1 MRIDEATFTIVD
13 TETTGLRPVSS
24 RLLEIGAISIC
35 GGAELDRFS
44 ELVNPGQAIPYRIAR
59 LTGIT
64 SDMVIGRPSVHD
76 VLPRFLAFISG
87 SILVGHNLRFD
98 TSFLNAELGRCG
110 LPLLNCQTLCTLRLA
125 RRLLRGLP
133 SKGLGRLI
141 QHFGISVEARHRA
154 LADAE
159 ATRDIFLRFL
169 GQLADEFGIT
179 SVDAL
184 LKFQMRT
191 HATLGR
197 PARHIGRIRESVLP
211 ALPRRPGVYFMKG
224 SRAEILYVGKAKDLS
239 TRVRSYFSGI
249 EGHPARTRQLLGQ
262 VRDITWTQTD
272 SELAALILESRL
284 IKEHQPRFNRADRR
298 YHNRPFLRLG
308 QIGKG
313 TWLTVITHIR
323 HDGAEYYGPLAS
335 RGQAEQT
342 AKALVTLFGPDH
354 DLEQPERIFRQ
365 RPSRFGGK
373 LSPEGTEPVGAFF
386 QGESRGVLGEIDARM
401 RSAAAALEFEKAA
414 RWRNA
419 LRHMEEVSNRGG
431 VVAISV
437 FDRNM
442 AVICPLE
449 EGALV
454 HLVRFGLCVQ
464 TIVVQIPV
472 QPAAVRSICAS
483 VAARYG
489 SLDDVPHRF
498 SRPEADEIR
507 VLAHWMYQE
516 RDRVQV
522 VHLRDSI
529 EEFKR
534 SILECIGARSLQ

>member
-1 MRIDEATFTIVD
+1 MRIDEATFSIVD
-13 TETTGLRPVSS
+13 TETTGLRPAES
-24 RLLEIGAISIC
+24 RLLEIGAVKIR
-35 GGAELDRFS
+35 GGAEMDRFS
-44 ELVNPGQAIPYRIAR
+44 ELVNPGQAIPYRIVR

-64 SDMVIGRPSVHD
+64 SDMVAGRPSAD
-76 VLPRFLAFISG
+76 EVLPRFSAFISG

-98 TSFLNAELGRCG
+98 TAFLNTELQRAG
-110 LPLLNCQTLCTLRLA
+110 LPLLSCQMVCTLRLA

-141 QHFGISVEARHRA
+141 QHFGVHVEARHRA

-159 ATRDIFLRFL
+159 ATSDIFLRFL
-169 GQLADEFGIT
+169 SQLSDEYGIT
-179 SVDAL
+179 SIDAL

-197 PARHIGRIRESVLP
+197 SARHIGRLRESVLP
-211 ALPRRPGVYFMKG
+211 ALPRSPGVYFMKG
-224 SRAEILYVGKAKDLS
+224 ARNDLLYVGKAKDLNS
-239 TRVRSYFSGI
+239 RVRSYFSGI
-249 EGHPARTRQLLGQ
+249 EGHPPRTRQLLRQ
-262 VRDITWTQTD
+262 VRDIAWKETD

-308 QIGKG
+308 QIGGG

-323 HDGAEYYGPLAS
+323 DDGARYYGPLAA
-335 RGQAEQT
+335 RGKAEQV
-342 AKALVTLFGPDH
+342 AKALVSLFGPDQ
-354 DLEQPERIFRQ
+354 DPAQPVHVFRQ

-373 LSPEGTEPVGAFF
+373 LSPEGAEPVHAFLR
-386 QGESRGVLGEIDARM
+386 GESDEVLAKAEARM
-401 RSAAAALEFEKAA
+401 RSAAAAMEYEKAA

-419 LRHMEEVSNRGG
+419 LQHLEEMANRGG

-449 EGALV
+449 AIALV
-454 HLVRFGLCVQ
+454 HLVRFGLCVK
-464 TIVVQIPV
+464 TIAVQVPARPAEIRSV
-472 QPAAVRSICAS
+472 RAAVTTH
-483 VAARYG
+483 Y
-489 SLDDVPHRF
+489 SLLEDVPQRF
-498 SRPEADEIR
+498 SRQEADEIR

-516 RDRVQV
+516 RDHVHI
-522 VHLRDSI
+522 VHLNESI
-529 EEFKR
+529 EEFER
-534 SILECIGARSLQ
+534 SILDGIGAPNRQ

>member
-1 MRIDEATFTIVD
+1 MRIHKATFTIVD
-13 TETTGLRPVSS
+13 TETTGLRPAGS
-24 RLLEIGAISIC
+24 RLLEIGAIKVC
-35 GGAELDRFS
+35 GGAELDRYS

-64 SDMVIGRPSVHD
+64 NDMIIGKPSVHD
-76 VLPRFLAFISG
+76 VLPRFLAFING

-110 LPLLNCQTLCTLRLA
+110 LPLLTCQTLCTLRLA

-169 GQLADEFGIT
+169 GQLADEYGIT

-224 SRAEILYVGKAKDLS
+224 SRNEMLYVGKAKSLS
-239 TRVRSYFSGI
+239 SRVRSYFSGI
-249 EGHPARTRQLLGQ
+249 EGRPARTRQLLRQ
-262 VRDITWTQTD
+262 VRDITWTETD

-313 TWLTVITHIR
+313 IWLTVIAHIR

-354 DLEQPERIFRQ
+354 GAEQPESIFRQ

-373 LSPEGTEPVGAFF
+373 LSPDGTGPVRAFLR
-386 QGESRGVLGEIDARM
+386 GESRGVLDELEARM

-419 LRHMEEVSNRGG
+419 LRHMEEVADRGG
-431 VVAISV
+431 AVAISI

-449 EGALV
+449 AGVLV
-454 HLVRFGLCVQ
+454 HFVRFGLCVQ
-464 TIVVQIPV
+464 TIAVQVPA
-472 QPAAVRSICAS
+472 QPAEVRSVCAS
-483 VAARYG
+483 ANAHYS
-489 SLDDVPHRF
+489 SLDVVPQRF
-498 SRPEADEIR
+498 SRQEADEIR

-522 VHLRDSI
+522 VHLRDST
-529 EEFKR
+529 EDFER
-534 SILECIGARSLQ
+534 SILERIGARPGQ